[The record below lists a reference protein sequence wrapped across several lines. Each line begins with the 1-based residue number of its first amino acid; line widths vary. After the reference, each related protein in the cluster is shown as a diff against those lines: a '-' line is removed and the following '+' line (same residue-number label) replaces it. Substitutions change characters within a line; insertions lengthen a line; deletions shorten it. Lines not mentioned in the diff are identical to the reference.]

1 MPFTKGSVADALAT
15 ILVTDTD
22 ADATAEDNVTGNSS
36 GLVYCVY
43 GKGAGQNAPVF
54 IKTAYSA
61 NATAAQT
68 VPANIYYVPL
78 GKNVSYIADLGHAYT
93 TGLSVWA
100 TVTAASATAQ
110 TEPSG
115 GDMTIRILAT

>member
-43 GKGAGQNAPVF
+43 GKGAGQNAPVY
-54 IKTAYSA
+54 IKTAYTA
-61 NATAAQT
+61 NATSSST
-68 VPANIYYVPL
+68 VPDNIYYVPL
-78 GKNVSYIADLGHAYT
+78 GKTVSYIAELGHAYT

-100 TVTAASATAQ
+100 TVTTASATAQ

-115 GDMTIRILAT
+115 GEMTVRILAT